1 LLQTEQQDDDPSD
14 WEDGKCGCKIE
25 LLGEPCGTSV
35 FGGHSSRARCRRAE
49 HGGAESDGVA
59 ARGPA
64 WCCRR
69 PVLRQQRTAERTAR
83 PPDPAR
89 RA

>member
-59 ARGPA
+59 ARPA
-64 WCCRR
+64 AVLPPPRAPSAENARR
-69 PVLRQQRTAERTAR
+69 G